1 MKMATAA
8 ITTAAIALGINYG
21 AHVTA
26 AMAYGK
32 FCLPNSVW
40 DVAQSLVSAASPVC
54 SVLLQT
60 MTLTQNNYAVVLTTT
75 VATTIVGM
83 LKP

>member
-1 MKMATAA
+1 MATAA
-8 ITTAAIALGINYG
+8 LATAAVALGVNYG
-21 AHVTA
+21 VHVTSA
-26 AMAYGK
+26 LAYGK
-32 FCLPNSVW
+32 FCLPNTIW
-40 DVAQSLVSAASPVC
+40 DVAQSLVTAASPVC

-75 VATTIVGM
+75 LATSLASA

>member
-1 MKMATAA
+1 MAVVATAVV
-8 ITTAAIALGINYG
+8 ALGVNYG
-21 AHVTA
+21 VHMVSAL
-26 AMAYGK
+26 AYSK
-32 FCLPNSVW
+32 FCLPETLW
-40 DVAQSLVSAASPVC
+40 DVAQSLVSVASPVC

-75 VATTIVGM
+75 LATTIAHS